1 MHCSPAGDFIGAL
14 QVDIYLSLTPG
25 LVLLIAGHPVNR
37 SQQDDGLAES
47 FKA

>member
-1 MHCSPAGDFIGAL
+1 MHNSLAGDFIGAL

-25 LVLLIAGHPVNR
+25 LVLFIAGHSANR
-37 SQQDDGLAES
+37 SQQDAGLAES